1 MIALAALWGA
11 LIAGGIVA
19 VVFAVNNPPRSRPAP
34 STGLWKKAV
43 DGGVRQ
49 HGVRLLAALAAGL
62 VASAVTGWPLLVL
75 LVPAVA
81 FALPTLLAAPP
92 DRELDLLQAI
102 DRWVRTL
109 GSLLPT
115 GRSIA
120 DAIRVSTKQ
129 APALIAPN
137 LRVLAARLDDRWTI
151 EQALRALA
159 DELDSPDAD
168 AVLAALALAAQRGGT
183 GAGTTLAALADNLSD
198 RLRALREI
206 STERAKPRFVVRQ
219 VTLIT
224 TVVLGAA
231 LLFGGDFFAPFGT
244 PFGQVLLAALVLA
257 YLGSLLFLRR
267 MTLPRARQRILTSAP
282 NDAELDDGDRPHGSR
297 AARGHRSGRRSSAV
311 PDAPTAVMP

>member
-1 MIALAALWGA
+1 MVALAALWCA
-11 LIAGGIVA
+11 LTAGGIAA

-49 HGVRLLAALAAGL
+49 HGVRLLVALAAGL
-62 VASAVTGWPLLVL
+62 LASAVTGWPLLVL

-183 GAGTTLAALADNLSD
+183 GAGTTPAALADNLSD
-198 RLRALREI
+198 RLPALPELR
-206 STERAKPRFVVRQ
+206 TQPAKPPFGGRHVP
-219 VTLIT
+219 LIT
-224 TVVLGAA
+224 TVRP
-231 LLFGGDFFAPFGT
+231 APCGT

-257 YLGSLLFLRR
+257 SLGSLLFLRR

-282 NDAELDDGDRPHGSR
+282 NDTELDDGDGPHGSR
-297 AARGHRSGRRSSAV
+297 AARSHRSGRRSSAV

>member
-1 MIALAALWGA
+1 MTALAALCGA
-11 LIAGGIVA
+11 LVAGGIVA
-19 VVFAVNNPPRSRPAP
+19 VLFAVNRPPQSRVPS
-34 STGLWKKAV
+34 STGLWKRAV
-43 DGGVRQ
+43 DERARKQGG
-49 HGVRLLAALAAGL
+49 RLLVALVAGL
-62 VASAVTGWPLLVL
+62 VAAAITGWPLLVL
-75 LVPAVA
+75 IVPAVA
-81 FALPTLLAAPP
+81 FALPILLAAPP
-92 DRELDLLQAI
+92 NRDLDLLQAI

-120 DAIRVSTKQ
+120 DAIRVSMKQ

-183 GAGTTLAALADNLSD
+183 GAGVTLAALADNLQD

-224 TVVLGAA
+224 SIVLGAA

-244 PFGQVLLAALVLA
+244 PLGQVLLAGLVVA

-267 MTLPRARQRILTSAP
+267 MTLPRPRGRILT
-282 NDAELDDGDRPHGSR
+282 
-297 AARGHRSGRRSSAV
+297 AV
-311 PDAPTAVMP
+311 PEGDGILRSAQAGSHAVAAVTP